1 MTMNFIDLVEAI
13 RDADSALVT
22 RATKAVNVSLTLRNW
37 LIGHYVSEYELSGA
51 DRADYG
57 KRILAELADRLDGV
71 SNCSKRQLSKYVR
84 FYRVYPQIGGTS
96 YTQFEKLLPDNK
108 NQKDGFLSIAISEKQ
123 IEGTASTQFGA
134 DLIEQLSYSHLEKLS
149 EIDDETKRD
158 FYLVECLGGGWTVKE
173 LKRQIGSLYY
183 ERSGLSHNKEKL
195 AKLTRQ
201 HSEHALKPFNI
212 RDPYVFE
219 FLGLKAKEIMSES
232 HLKGQ
237 LVDKL
242 EDFVLELGQGFC
254 LEAREKRILIGG
266 EHFFVDIVFYHRI
279 LKCHVLIE
287 VKIETFTHESVG
299 QLNTYVSW
307 YQKNMMTESDNPPIG
322 ILLCTGKNESLVEYA
337 LAGMDNNLFVSKY
350 MLELPRTEDMRAFIE
365 QQMKELDFESEKG

>member
-1 MTMNFIDLVEAI
+1 MNFDDLVKAI

-22 RATKAVNVSLTLRNW
+22 HATKAVNVSLTMRNW
-37 LIGHYVSEYELSGA
+37 LIGHYVSEYELNGA

-57 KRILAELADRLDGV
+57 KRILAELADRLDSV
-71 SNCSKRQLSKYVR
+71 SNCNKRQLSRYVR
-84 FYRVYPQIGGTS
+84 FYRVYPQIGGMS
-96 YTQFEKLLPDNK
+96 YPQFAELLPANTNHD
-108 NQKDGFLSIAISEKQ
+108 DAILSIAKIEEQ
-123 IEGTASTQFGA
+123 IEGTASPQFEA
-134 DLIEQLSYSHLEKLS
+134 ALMEQLSYSHLEKLS

-158 FYLVECLGGGWTVKE
+158 FYLMECLGGGWTVKE

-183 ERSGLSHNKEKL
+183 ERSGLSLNKAKL
-195 AKLTRQ
+195 AKLIRQ
-201 HSEHALKPFNI
+201 HSEHALRPFNI

-219 FLGLKAKEIMSES
+219 FLGLKSKEVMSES
-232 HLKGQ
+232 HLKDQ

-266 EHFFVDIVFYHRI
+266 EHYFVDIVFYHRI

-287 VKIETFTHESVG
+287 VKVEEFSHESIG

-307 YQKNMMTESDNPPIG
+307 YQKNMMTDSDNPPIG
-322 ILLCTGKNESLVEYA
+322 ILLCTGKNEALVEYA

-350 MLELPRTEDMRAFIE
+350 MLELPKKEEMRAFIE
-365 QQMKELDFESEKG
+365 QQMKEIDSENSVG